1 MQVHRLCIK
10 NLQVRLL
17 LMAVD
22 LWPLFVASLRVVDSV
37 SSPLGEAKN
46 QGAVFV
52 AVKEIY

>member
-46 QGAVFV
+46 QGAAFV